1 MSFLLQYCTA
11 VNRHSMEDSNT
22 VDAKELDLVDNA
34 SKVQVEDNPS
44 VEDSKHSDLVKE
56 NPMPSQQQEV

>member
-1 MSFLLQYCTA
+1 
-11 VNRHSMEDSNT
+11 MEDSNT

-56 NPMPSQQQEV
+56 NPMPSRQQEV